1 MELLSF
7 NNSEIFGLVI
17 LPLLIFLARVIDVSL
32 GTTRIIFISKGLK
45 YYAPIVGFFEILIW
59 LMAISQ
65 IFQHLTNALYYLAY
79 AGGYAT
85 GTFVGIKIEEKLS
98 IGTVIIRFITR
109 FDASKL
115 ITVLRAENY
124 SITVSNAEG
133 PKGQVNVIYMI
144 IDCHDIPYVVKLI
157 KKYNPQAF
165 YSVED
170 AKFVSEKVSPH
181 RGSGLAR
188 HNLNLHR
195 RLKKG
200 K

>member
-7 NNSEIFGLVI
+7 NNTEIYGLVI
-17 LPLLIFLARVIDVSL
+17 LPILIFLARVIDVSL

-59 LMAISQ
+59 LMAMAQ
-65 IFQHLTNALYYLAY
+65 IFQHLTNALYYIAY

-98 IGTVIIRFITR
+98 IGTEIIRFITR
-109 FDASKL
+109 YDASKL
-115 ITVLRAENY
+115 ISVLRVEGY
-124 SITVSNAEG
+124 PITVSNAEG
-133 PKGQVNVIYMI
+133 PKGQVNVVYMV
-144 IDCHDIPYVVKLI
+144 IDRHDLPHVVKLI

-170 AKFVSEKVSPH
+170 ARFVSERVSPH
-181 RGSGLAR
+181 RGSWLAR
-188 HNLNLHR
+188 HHLDYYR
-195 RLKKG
+195 KLKKG

>member
-1 MELLSF
+1 MIAMDTG
-7 NNSEIFGLVI
+7 IFGLVV
-17 LPLLIFLARVIDVSL
+17 LPILIFFARIIDVSL

-65 IFQHLTNALYYLAY
+65 IFAHLTNVLYYLAY
-79 AGGYAT
+79 AGGYAA

-98 IGTVIIRFITR
+98 IGTEIVRFITR
-109 FDASKL
+109 YDASKL
-115 ITVLRAENY
+115 ISVLREEGY

-133 PKGQVNVIYMI
+133 PKGQVNVVYMVV
-144 IDCHDIPYVVKLI
+144 DRHDLPHVVKLI

-165 YSVED
+165 YSIED
-170 AKFVSEKVSPH
+170 IRYVSEKVSP
-181 RGSGLAR
+181 RNGNWMDR
-188 HNLNLHR
+188 HNIDFHR
-195 RLKKG
+195 FIRKG

>member
-1 MELLSF
+1 MIAMDT
-7 NNSEIFGLVI
+7 EIFGLVF
-17 LPLLIFLARVIDVSL
+17 LPLLIFSARVIDVSL

-65 IFQHLTNALYYLAY
+65 IFQHLTNALYYIAY

-98 IGTVIIRFITR
+98 IGTEIIRFITR
-109 FDASKL
+109 YDASKL
-115 ITVLRAENY
+115 VAALRAGGY

-133 PKGQVNVIYMI
+133 PKGLVNVIYI
-144 IDCHDIPYVVKLI
+144 VIDRHDLLQVVNLI

-165 YSVED
+165 YSIED
-170 AKFVSEKVSPH
+170 IRYVSEKVSPH
-181 RGSGLAR
+181 KKNWIER
-188 HNLNLHR
+188 HNIDFHR
-195 RLKKG
+195 VLRKG

>member
-1 MELLSF
+1 MVAMDI
-7 NNSEIFGLVI
+7 EIYGLVI
-17 LPLLIFLARVIDVSL
+17 LPLLIFTARVIDVSL

-65 IFQHLTNALYYLAY
+65 IFSHLTNVLYYLSY

-98 IGTVIIRFITR
+98 IGTEIVRFITR
-109 FDASKL
+109 YDASKL
-115 ITVLRAENY
+115 ISVLRKEGY

-133 PKGQVNVIYMI
+133 PKGQVNVVYIV
-144 IDCHDIPYVVKLI
+144 IDRHDLPHIVKLI

-165 YSVED
+165 YSIED
-170 AKFVSEKVSPH
+170 IRYVSEKISP
-181 RGSGLAR
+181 RNINWMER
-188 HNLNLHR
+188 HNIDFHR
-195 RLKKG
+195 FARKG